1 MSDQSKSGKS
11 DSFVDA
17 VAAIAVISLAILTA
31 VIFLSNQ

>member
-1 MSDQSKSGKS
+1 MSDQDKAAKS

-17 VAAIAVISLAILTA
+17 VAALAVISLVVLTA

>member
-1 MSDQSKSGKS
+1 MSNQDKAAKS

-17 VAAIAVISLAILTA
+17 VAALAVVSLVVLTA

>member
-1 MSDQSKSGKS
+1 MSDQDKTAKS

-17 VAAIAVISLAILTA
+17 VAALAIISLAVLTA

>member
-1 MSDQSKSGKS
+1 MSDQDKAAKS

-17 VAAIAVISLAILTA
+17 IAALAVISLAVLTA

>member
-1 MSDQSKSGKS
+1 MSDQDKAAKS

-17 VAAIAVISLAILTA
+17 VAALAVVTLAVLTV

>member
-1 MSDQSKSGKS
+1 MSDQDKAAKS

-17 VAAIAVISLAILTA
+17 VAALAVISLAVLAA